1 MTETIQV
8 AIISASLSA
17 LVNCTFQIIN
27 KLIDLKKASTDKKE
41 EEARLYKEKKE
52 QVYIA
57 ALDRLLQIRR
67 GFDYIS
73 DDPTRNKQLKKMID
87 NQNQIFIEISP
98 KLRLYAPDNIF
109 NQYQFLTSFKKFAYA
124 PLHGPRLVEDSKRAY
139 DTQITLLAHRMQED
153 LGYRKYSNAHD
164 TIQCPDCGTIH
175 DIVSNCPTCGMTYEQ
190 LQIWAHEILTQETS
204 QNSEVLNKEPLKNHS
219 RT

>member
-8 AIISASLSA
+8 AIISASLAA
-17 LVNCTFQIIN
+17 LINCIFQILN
-27 KLIDLKKASTDKKE
+27 RLIDLKKASADKAE

-67 GFDYIS
+67 GFDYTL
-73 DDPTRNKQLKKMID
+73 DDAMRNKRLKEMID

-109 NQYQFLTSFKKFAYA
+109 NQYQFS
-124 PLHGPRLVEDSKRAY
+124 
-139 DTQITLLAHRMQED
+139 
-153 LGYRKYSNAHD
+153 
-164 TIQCPDCGTIH
+164 
-175 DIVSNCPTCGMTYEQ
+175 
-190 LQIWAHEILTQETS
+190 
-204 QNSEVLNKEPLKNHS
+204 
-219 RT
+219 

>member
-8 AIISASLSA
+8 AIISASLAA
-17 LVNCTFQIIN
+17 LINCIFQILN
-27 KLIDLKKASTDKKE
+27 RLIDLKKASADKAE

-67 GFDYIS
+67 GFDYTL
-73 DDPTRNKQLKKMID
+73 DDAMRNKRLKEMID

-109 NQYQFLTSFKKFAYA
+109 NQYQFLISFGKFAYA
-124 PLHGPRLVEDSKRAY
+124 PLHGPRLFEESKRAY
-139 DTQITLLAHRMQED
+139 DTQITLLARRMQED

-190 LQIWAHEILTQETS
+190 LQIRAQETLTQETS
-204 QNSEVLNKEPLKNHS
+204 Q
-219 RT
+219 